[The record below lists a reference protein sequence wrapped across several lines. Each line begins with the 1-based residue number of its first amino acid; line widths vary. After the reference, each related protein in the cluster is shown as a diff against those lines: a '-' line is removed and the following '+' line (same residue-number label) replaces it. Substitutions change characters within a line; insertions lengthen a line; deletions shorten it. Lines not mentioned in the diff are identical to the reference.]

1 LEAQL
6 RRSIFC
12 ALFLAASVAS
22 AAEKLDARIFAG
34 KGPEETASFL
44 VVLRDAADLS
54 AAAALTTKEEKGRY
68 VFDALT
74 AHAELT
80 QAPLRARLEAAGV
93 PFRSFFL
100 VNMIEVRGRR
110 DLALELAGR
119 DDVSAVAANRPSA
132 PLPALLTEDDWLGPA
147 AAASAVEPNIARIR
161 APEVWSRGFTG
172 QGIVVAVADT
182 GFVWDH
188 PALRQQYRGTNGSAV
203 SHDYN
208 WHDAIHAAPGNPC
221 GGNSVAPCDD
231 SGHGTSVAGVIVGA
245 EGVNQIGVAPGA
257 RLIGCRNMD
266 RGVGT
271 PATYTECF
279 QFFLAP
285 TDRNSANPRPELAPH
300 VINNSWG
307 CPPDEGCTDPNVL
320 RTVVEVTR
328 AAGIA
333 VVMSAGNTGAACGT
347 VQDPPAIYEAAFAV
361 GASSMTDGIAS
372 FSARGP
378 VMVDGSGR
386 LKPDVVAPGVGIRTA
401 AGLAGYGGFSGT
413 SAAAPHV
420 TGAIALLQSAV
431 PALRGAAAVNE
442 DLLKRSALPLPS
454 GQDCGS
460 FSGSSVPNP
469 IFGWGRIDVANALN
483 MASPVAREGP
493 RSVTVPRA
501 APRTVPLRP

>member
-1 LEAQL
+1 M
-6 RRSIFC
+6 
-12 ALFLAASVAS
+12 
-22 AAEKLDARIFAG
+22 
-34 KGPEETASFL
+34 
-44 VVLRDAADLS
+44 S
-54 AAAALTTKEEKGRY
+54 AAARFSTKEEKGWF
-68 VFDALT
+68 VFEALT
-74 AHAELT
+74 AHAEVT

-93 PFRSFFL
+93 PYRSFFL
-100 VNMIEVRGRR
+100 VNMIEVQGRR
-110 DLALELAGR
+110 DLALELAARG
-119 DDVSAVAANRPSA
+119 DVSSVAANRPAA
-132 PLPALLTEDDWLGPA
+132 PVPAHPSEEDSLGS
-147 AAASAVEPNIARIR
+147 AAASVVEPNINLIR

-188 PALRQQYRGTNGSAV
+188 PALRQQYRGTSGSSV

-208 WHDAIHAAPGNPC
+208 WHDAIHTAPGNPC
-221 GGNSVAPCDD
+221 AANSTAPCDD

-245 EGVNQIGVAPGA
+245 EGANQVGVAPGA

-285 TDRNSANPRPELAPH
+285 TDRDNANPRPELAPH

-307 CPPDEGCTDPNVL
+307 CPPEEGCTDPNVL

-333 VVMSAGNTGAACGT
+333 VVMSAGNTGAACGS

-361 GASSMTDGIAS
+361 GASSMADGIAS

-378 VMVDGSGR
+378 VLVDGSGR
-386 LKPDVVAPGVGIRTA
+386 LKPDVVAPGVAIRTS
-401 AGLAGYGGFSGT
+401 AGLAGYGVFTGT

-420 TGAIALLQSAV
+420 TGAIALLQSAI
-431 PALRGAAAVNE
+431 PALRGAPAANE
-442 DLLKRSALPLPS
+442 DLLKRSAVRLPA
-454 GQDCGS
+454 GQDCGTFAGAS
-460 FSGSSVPNP
+460 IPNP
-469 IFGWGRIDVANALN
+469 VFGWGRIDVANALN
-483 MASPVAREGP
+483 LAAPIPREGP